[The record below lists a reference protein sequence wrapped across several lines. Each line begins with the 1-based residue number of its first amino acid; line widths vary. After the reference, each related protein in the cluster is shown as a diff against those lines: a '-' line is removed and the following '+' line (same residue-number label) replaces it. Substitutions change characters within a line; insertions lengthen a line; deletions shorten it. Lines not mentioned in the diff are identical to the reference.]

1 MGTTAA
7 NVPGAFEVV
16 INYRREDT
24 SGHAGRLYD
33 ALAVHFGSEHVFM
46 DIDAID
52 PGADFGEVI
61 AGAVDRCHAFIA
73 LIGKRWLTATDARG
87 RRRLD
92 NPDDFV
98 RIEIETALQRDIRV
112 IPVLV
117 QDVEMPSSEDL
128 PPSMRPLAKRNAL
141 EIRDSSWRY
150 DVDRLIATLDEFAG
164 RPAGNGGE
172 PVPLDDTGSNS
183 WAGKRAGLVAGGGLL
198 LALAVIGAVLLTR
211 GGGNNERRGLLYVAA
226 GHIYAVGLSGTEE
239 LDLTGKRGP
248 DETPAWSPDRDQ
260 IAFAR
265 DSHIWIMRSDGSDGH
280 PVTDDPQKD
289 GSPDWST
296 DGSKR
301 IAFDRR
307 VPKTQG
313 DVNTKYDVWVRNAD
327 GSEVNL
333 TPSEADSGGSPDWS
347 PKGNRIVFQRQTKL
361 WLMRDDGSDSEQVRV
376 AFPPGTR
383 GTIVHP
389 AWSPDGSLI
398 AFTLRA
404 HDTSSDIWVVN
415 RAGKNLRNL
424 TNGRL
429 RFPDGAA
436 WSPNSLQLV
445 IAARDGLWLAD
456 RDGQGRPKLLTPG
469 PDSSEP
475 LMTPAW
481 AP

>member
-1 MGTTAA
+1 METVGA
-7 NVPGAFEVV
+7 PDAFEVV

-33 ALAVHFGSEHVFM
+33 ALAEHFGSEHVFM

-61 AGAVDRCHAFIA
+61 AGAVDRCQAFIA
-73 LIGKRWLTATDARG
+73 LIGKRWLTATDDRG

-98 RIEIETALQRDIRV
+98 RIEIEAALQRDIRV

-128 PPSMRPLAKRNAL
+128 PPSLQPLARRNAL

-150 DVDRLIATLDEFAG
+150 DVDRLIATLDQFAG
-164 RPAGNGGE
+164 RAAAEDGGGSMPPDDAGSEGW
-172 PVPLDDTGSNS
+172 TGR
-183 WAGKRAGLVAGGGLL
+183 RAALIAAGGLL
-198 LALAVIGAVLLTR
+198 LAIAVIGAVLLA
-211 GGGNNERRGLLYVAA
+211 GGGGDQERRGLLFVAG
-226 GHIYAVGLSGTEE
+226 GHLYATGLSGKNE
-239 LDLTGKRGP
+239 LDLTGARGP
-248 DETPAWSPDRDQ
+248 DETPAWSPDREQ

-265 DSHIWIMRSDGSDGH
+265 DSHIWIMRSDGSDAH
-280 PVTDDPQKD
+280 QVTNGAQKD
-289 GSPDWST
+289 GSPDWSPR
-296 DGSKR
+296 DDR
-301 IAFDRR
+301 IVFDRR
-307 VPKTQG
+307 VPRTEG
-313 DVNTKYDVWVRNAD
+313 DVHTKFDVVVRDAD

-333 TPSEADSGGSPDWS
+333 TPSAAATGGSPDWS
-347 PKGNRIVFQRQTKL
+347 PKGNRIVFQRQTRL
-361 WLMRDDGSDSEQVRV
+361 WLMRDDGSEPEQVRID
-376 AFPPGTR
+376 FPPGTT

-389 AWSPDGSLI
+389 AWAPDGSLI

-404 HDTSSDIWVVN
+404 RDTSSDIWVVN
-415 RAGKNLRNL
+415 RFGENLQNL
-424 TNGRL
+424 TRGRL

-436 WSPNSLQLV
+436 WSPDSLRLV
-445 IAARDGLWLAD
+445 VAARDGLWLVEREGEVERMPLATSQD
-456 RDGQGRPKLLTPG
+456 LTP
-469 PDSSEP
+469 P